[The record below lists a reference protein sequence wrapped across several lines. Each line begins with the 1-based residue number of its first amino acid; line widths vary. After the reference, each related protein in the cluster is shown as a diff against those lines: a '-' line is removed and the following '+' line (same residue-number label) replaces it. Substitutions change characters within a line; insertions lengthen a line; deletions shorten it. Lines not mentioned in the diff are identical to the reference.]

1 MSAHMDSAIHI
12 AHGVYYEHKIL
23 SVHTALC
30 LYFTCLICHTRIDPS
45 SNLSLGPQS
54 QILVTFSFLLVE
66 SINRHN
72 NFRKVLLIMSAL

>member
-12 AHGVYYEHKIL
+12 AHGVYYECKI

-30 LYFTCLICHTRIDPS
+30 LYFTCLICHTRIDQS
-45 SNLSLGPQS
+45 SNVSLGPQS
-54 QILVTFSFLLVE
+54 QILVTSSFLLVE